1 MKNVNLKQE
10 IIQIIEDNLRDSIT
24 EEMLVMELFL
34 TGIDSIK
41 IIQIIVDIEEKYNV
55 KLGKMFED
63 DTLFANLQ
71 AFIDN
76 VSSEVMVVLSQEGR

>member
-1 MKNVNLKQE
+1 MKQE